1 MEGALEIYVNRRRRV
16 DIYRLGAPKTPPAAE
31 CERTFAF
38 LLIRLLTVT
47 AGRRAPAGAARLK
60 AVKVATGRTVNVT
73 VEIE

>member
-1 MEGALEIYVNRRRRV
+1 V
-16 DIYRLGAPKTPPAAE
+16 
-31 CERTFAF
+31 FAF

-60 AVKVATGRTVNVT
+60 AVKVATGRTVKVT